1 MAVSHGFHQEAVAL
15 STFWGNL
22 RRGQLGF
29 FMLDEKNK
37 KEMVIICDHANDG
50 DNM

>member
-37 KEMVIICDHANDG
+37 KENGDH
-50 DNM
+50 MW